1 MMPTALSRMMFA
13 VLIAVLVLVTLPT
26 QARADSNDEII
37 AQGGG
42 TTIIEGGTGG
52 SAPVPVLTTVA
63 FHVRRSGKMATG
75 AFECLARA
83 PESSTGSHSAQFT
96 VNVMY
101 VTGVVTDVTM
111 SGDEAV
117 LQGVATITGLGAGSN
132 VPFTFSV
139 RNGGPGTPAVLTTG
153 GLTFKETL
161 VEGAFRVSHRP

>member
-1 MMPTALSRMMFA
+1 MITTTLSRTMIT
-13 VLIAVLVLVTLPT
+13 VLSAVLVLVTLPIPV
-26 QARADSNDEII
+26 RADSKEEII

-52 SAPVPVLTTVA
+52 TTPVPVLTTVA
-63 FHVRRSGKMATG
+63 FHVRRAGKTVTG

-83 PESSTGSHSAQFT
+83 PESSNGSHSAQFT
-96 VNVMY
+96 VNAMY
-101 VTGVVTDVTM
+101 VTGVVTDVTV

-161 VEGAFRVSHRP
+161 VEGAFRVLGRQ